1 MTNCSTIRR
10 LGRPRKADSE
20 KRVALVVSL
29 SPSIISQ
36 LEEVAARKFNYNR
49 SIAAES
55 LIACGLEAQ
64 KGEQK

>member
-36 LEEVAARKFNYNR
+36 LEEVAARQFNYNR

-55 LIACGLEAQ
+55 LIACGLEFQ
-64 KGEQK
+64 KGDRK